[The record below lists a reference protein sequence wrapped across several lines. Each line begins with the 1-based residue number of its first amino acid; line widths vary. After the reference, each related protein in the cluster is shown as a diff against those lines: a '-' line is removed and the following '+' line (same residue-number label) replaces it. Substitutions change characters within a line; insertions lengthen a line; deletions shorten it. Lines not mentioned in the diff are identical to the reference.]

1 MKKKILFMTNHIQ
14 YSDGV
19 VKSLTELVNAL
30 DKDKYDITIMP
41 VFRCDEDY
49 LKNFDPAVKIKKM
62 FGFYFRGFSKI
73 VSLLPQKMLYKCFIK
88 EQYDL
93 EIAFQFGEPT
103 KILANSTNK
112 KAKHIAWIHGYGEEH
127 AKDHESF
134 DKIICCSKSSV
145 EKYVKV
151 FRYPERITHL
161 YNLVNEEV
169 ILKKSSEEIHVAKKY
184 DFTFCTVGR
193 LSAEK
198 GFLRLLKCHKRLMD
212 EGLKHNLWII
222 GGGAEYDALKGYV
235 DENALQ
241 DSVIL
246 FGKDNNPYKYMS
258 KSDAF
263 VCSSYSEGFSTV
275 CVEAAMLGKP
285 VVTTEVGGAKEFV
298 EENGIGIMTKNT
310 DEALYLGMKEFLT
323 CPDKLKEYSNNILNI
338 VDLKYKDRKEAV
350 EQLFCDLW
358 KQ

>member
-49 LKNFDPAVKIKKM
+49 LKNFDPAVRIKKM

-73 VSLLPQKMLYKCFIK
+73 VSLLPQKMLYKHFIK

-112 KAKHIAWIHGYGEEH
+112 KAKHIAWIHGYGIGH
-127 AKDHESF
+127 LKDHESF
-134 DKIICCSKSSV
+134 DKIVCCSKSSV
-145 EKYVKV
+145 EKYKRV
-151 FRYPERITHL
+151 FKYPERIAYL
-161 YNLVNEEV
+161 YNLVNEET
-169 ILKKSSEEIHVAKKY
+169 ILKKATEEINVEKKY

-193 LSAEK
+193 LSPEK

-212 EGLKHNLWII
+212 KGLKHNLWIV
-222 GGGAEYDALKGYV
+222 GGGAEYDTLDNYV
-235 DENALQ
+235 TENSLGE
-241 DSVIL
+241 SVKL

-258 KSDAF
+258 RCDAF